1 MRQSRRTVTRATT
14 VIALLLAGVSL
25 AGCSNDDSDTTVEN
39 SDQPSAESSDQP
51 EYSSAEEYGL
61 AFAECMREQGI
72 DVPDPGEDGVQ
83 LEGGAGDGFMEAAEI
98 CTDELGTPPGG
109 QGGARPAHGQREF
122 DLAMAECLRD
132 NGLDVPDPGPEETL
146 TIPMDAGQAL
156 LDECAADAEAA
167 VGEMP

>member
-1 MRQSRRTVTRATT
+1 MRRSRRTVTRATT

-25 AGCSNDDSDTTVEN
+25 AGCSNDDPDTT
-39 SDQPSAESSDQP
+39 AESSDQP
-51 EYSSAEEYGL
+51 SYSSAEEYGL

-132 NGLDVPDPGPEETL
+132 SGLDVPDPGPEETL
-146 TIPMDAGQAL
+146 TIPMDAEQAL
-156 LDECAADAEAA
+156 LDECAADAEEA
-167 VGEMP
+167 VGEMS